1 MGVPG
6 RAAEAANGFEMTST
20 ARFGYATPRTSTT
33 IVTSS
38 STPGATTSA
47 GSSVHGRLEKMPRR
61 DIKRYSLEELKALQ
75 ARGKTRTRADAPF
88 SEIEEGFWEHAQVVM
103 PAPGKTSVHLRVD
116 RDVLEWFRKQG
127 KGHLSRMNAVLRSY
141 VEARRKELTHSSRRD
156 R

>member
-1 MGVPG
+1 
-6 RAAEAANGFEMTST
+6 
-20 ARFGYATPRTSTT
+20 
-33 IVTSS
+33 
-38 STPGATTSA
+38 
-47 GSSVHGRLEKMPRR
+47 MPRR

-75 ARGKTRTRADAPF
+75 ARGKTRTRADAPL